1 MGKYN
6 KICKLC
12 NQEEENLVHFII
24 NCRALEAG
32 RNHNLIK
39 ESIKDPEEKMIDLL
53 FKNKE
58 HQNVGKMIKRLW
70 YIRRD
75 LMKLKKEEYMNEAT
89 KNANRNNSK
98 GDPGPERKKQTT
110 WGWGF
115 YQDRDIKDFN

>member
-24 NCRALEAG
+24 NCKALEAG

-39 ESIKDPEEKMIDLL
+39 ENIKDPEEKMIDLL

-75 LMKLKKEEYMNEAT
+75 LMKLRKEEYMDEAT
-89 KNANRNNSK
+89 KNANRNNNK
-98 GDPGPERKKQTT
+98 GKRKKQTPEERK
-110 WGWGF
+110 G
-115 YQDRDIKDFN
+115 